1 MNHLLDISIYDG
13 LKLNINNNINDKL
26 NIIYNEIP
34 DNTFGIFITIQRN
47 NPPINNN
54 YKSNIHGCI
63 GNWNNDFKILNKSEI
78 IKYIKILSVR
88 ATWEDKRKENFNSIY
103 KDSNTEY
110 KITFLLNEIYEV
122 DNNGYCNE
130 LNNYYDNNS
139 NYGILVKDI
148 NNNKSTYL
156 PQIFKEYKNWDY
168 IKNTLL
174 QISNIKSNSYQFYI
188 YNTINHSKKIYKI
201 LENNIFDYIKEN
213 YINFI
218 NKYYI
223 KNIPY
228 TITNNK
234 KIIYDNISDLEKIT
248 FINNILLFNIYL
260 NDNIKNILND
270 NINNYKNKFLK
281 NKKEFRHIGSFLLQI
296 LNKKEIKND
305 NNKYFS
311 KIISTNL
318 INSINW
324 LDKKFEIYQVL
335 ISISHNLEPE
345 YKQIL
350 INNRNLFL
358 KNLINNNF
366 VKEDIFKYN
375 WESKYLFTLFT
386 LSIETSNNIIKHSI
400 ILTKRILNIL
410 ENLYENNNVETNYYM
425 VGFESLC
432 NLLILVNNTEIKNK
446 LLDNIIYLYKLLID
460 RYDNN
465 FGLFEYLDKSCKIN
479 ITEHFINGIISLN
492 YSINYINNISN

>member
-13 LKLNINNNINDKL
+13 LKLNINNNIDNKL

-34 DNTFGIFITIQRN
+34 DNAFGIFITIQRN
-47 NPPINNN
+47 NPPINDN
-54 YKSNIHGCI
+54 YKSNIHGCV
-63 GNWNNDFKILNKSEI
+63 GYWNIDFKILNKSEI

-156 PQIFKEYKNWDY
+156 PEIFKVYKDWDY
-168 IKNTLL
+168 IKKTLL
-174 QISNIKSNSYQFYI
+174 QTSNIKSNSYQFYV
-188 YNTINHSKKIYKI
+188 YNTINYSKKIYKI
-201 LENNIFDYIKEN
+201 LENNIFDYIKQN

-218 NKYYI
+218 DKYYI
-223 KNIPY
+223 ENIPY
-228 TITNNK
+228 NITNNK
-234 KIIYDNISDLEKIT
+234 KIIYNNITDIENIS
-248 FINNILLFNIYL
+248 FINNILEFNVYL
-260 NDNIKNILND
+260 NNTIKSILNLD
-270 NINNYKNKFLK
+270 INNYKNKFLK
-281 NKKEFRHIGSFLLQI
+281 NKKKFRQNSSFLLQI
-296 LNKKEIKND
+296 LNKKDIKNN

-311 KIISTNL
+311 KIICTYL
-318 INSINW
+318 FNSIDW
-324 LDKKFEIYQVL
+324 LDKNFEIYQVL
-335 ISISHNLEPE
+335 IAISHNYEPE

-350 INNRNLFL
+350 INNRNLIF
-358 KNLINNNF
+358 KNLINNNS
-366 VKEDIFKYN
+366 VIQDIFKYN
-375 WESKYLFTLFT
+375 WEAKYLFTLFK
-386 LSIETSNNIIKHSI
+386 LSIERSEFIIKHSI
-400 ILTKRILNIL
+400 LLTKRILNIL
-410 ENLYENNNVETNYYM
+410 EKLYENNNVETNYYM
-425 VGFESLC
+425 VVFESLC
-432 NLLILVNNTEIKNK
+432 NLLILVYNTEIKNK
-446 LLDNIIYLYKLLID
+446 LLDNILYLYKLLID
-460 RYDNN
+460 RYDYN